1 MIPQQ
6 KSEKNLE
13 VLIVGAGPSGLM
25 MASQLAIRG
34 IQFRIIDK
42 KEHPSTYSGA
52 LIVHART
59 VEIFD
64 QMGISEKL
72 VQESIIANDLSIV
85 FNGKKTAKISLKDI
99 GQGLTKFPNL
109 YLIEQSK
116 TEQLLI
122 DFLSAQ
128 GCSIE
133 RKTELKSFT
142 QVESGVTSIL
152 KLPDGKEETIKT
164 NYLIAADG
172 GHSGVREHLKIP
184 FAGKVHPV
192 SLFIIDCKAELDLPP
207 DEMCFSFSDA
217 STSGFFP
224 MKEDRKRIDG
234 LIPKELEGNEHIT
247 FENIEKKFAERLRM
261 KVRLYKP
268 EWFSVAHAQQ
278 GYALS
283 YQQNRCFL
291 VGDAAHT
298 FTPVGAQGM
307 NTGLQD
313 AYNLAWKLSFVI
325 QGKAKST
332 LLNTYSAERQ
342 NIAKKLVRSTGS
354 IYNLVSSQ
362 NSFTKTFR
370 LHVLPHLMKWKLPF
384 IAKQKIFREFCFNAI
399 SQLGINY
406 RESPLSLNA
415 SFGNFPSNAPQPGDR
430 LPFLVFNENDKEIN
444 IQEKINGTGFTLLI
458 FTKNSSSLEIE
469 SSTEKCKNVLSYENI
484 QFTTKTKFLF
494 EHFGIEDSG
503 CYLIRPDMYIAFRS
517 ATLNPQYLNNYLQQF
532 LVLQQ

>member
-1 MIPQQ
+1 MTQQ
-6 KSEKNLE
+6 KFQKNIE

-25 MASQLAIRG
+25 MACQLAIRG
-34 IQFRIIDK
+34 IHFRIIDI

-52 LIVHART
+52 LIVHARS
-59 VEIFD
+59 VEIFN
-64 QMGISEKL
+64 QMGISEK
-72 VQESIIANDLSIV
+72 VVHESIIANDLSIV
-85 FNGKKTAKISLKDI
+85 FNGKKKVQISLKDI

-122 DFLSAQ
+122 DFMSAQ

-142 QVESGVTSIL
+142 QDESGVTSIL

-172 GHSGVREHLKIP
+172 GHSIVREQLKIH
-184 FAGKVHPV
+184 FVGKVHPV
-192 SLFIIDCKAELDLPP
+192 SLFIIDCKAALDLPP

-234 LIPKELEGNEHIT
+234 VIPKELEGKKHIT
-247 FENIEKKFAERLRM
+247 FEDIEKHFAERLRM
-261 KVRLYKP
+261 KIRLYKP
-268 EWFSVAHAQQ
+268 EWFSVAPSQQ

-313 AYNLAWKLSFVI
+313 AYNLIWKLAFVI

-362 NSFTKTFR
+362 NIFTKSFR
-370 LHVLPHLMKWKLPF
+370 LQVLPHLMKWILPF
-384 IAKQKIFREFCFNAI
+384 IAKQKFFREFCFNAI

-415 SFGNFPSNAPQPGDR
+415 SFGNFPGNAPQPGDR

-469 SSTEKCKNVLSYENI
+469 SSTEKCKNVLSYKTI
-484 QFTTKTKFLF
+484 PFTTKTKFLF
-494 EHFGIEDSG
+494 EHFGIKNSG
-503 CYLIRPDMYIAFRS
+503 CYLIRPDMYIAYRS
-517 ATLNPQYLNNYLQQF
+517 DTLNTRHLNNYLKQF
-532 LVLQQ
+532 LMVG